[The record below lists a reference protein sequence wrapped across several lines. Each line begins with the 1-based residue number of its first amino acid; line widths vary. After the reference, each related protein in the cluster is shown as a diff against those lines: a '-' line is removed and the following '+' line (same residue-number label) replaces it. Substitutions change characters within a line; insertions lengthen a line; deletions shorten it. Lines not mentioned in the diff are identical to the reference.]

1 MSFINEYVIRQNSAP
16 NSLGFPIILL
26 TQHARK
32 LYQPE
37 WKCYAPSDNKM
48 FLWKRAMDVAMCLG
62 STFASLS
69 VDVFKNRYGRDAEM
83 LQEDEMPET
92 AWWEAEF

>member
-26 TQHARK
+26 TQHVRK

-62 STFASLS
+62 STFTSLS
-69 VDVFKNRYGRDAEM
+69 VDVVFKNRYGGDAEM

-92 AWWEAEF
+92 A